1 MEDGRVLRV
10 KFKPGVSAKKRFE
23 GVVRILTDLI
33 EDGMRDEVVRQKAVQ
48 ILNNAG
54 VRGHDELGEIRAI
67 TRWVQTNMI
76 YRKDG
81 YGVEF
86 FHTARR
92 LIRDIEEGKSA
103 GDCDDFVILGGA
115 LLGAIG
121 YPVGALIVDSNN
133 DGIMNHVMLV
143 TKTFSPTREFGD
155 SWIPIELIYPQFK
168 IGESVP
174 ISQVYPL
181 MANVDTARSPI
192 MRKAISGLKGLAGM
206 HPLGH
211 LAGLGNVTKS
221 TVYDMKDAEEYGNY
235 TGSERSSFIRQSGR
249 SQAVLDPDGTD
260 NIGYDFT
267 KSKNY
272 GKITGVQGRKI
283 TVVISGSRISSGG
296 SAIRPAQRYPQS
308 FTLAT
313 SWRAKKRFG
322 RVVSKTARGS
332 KLRGSRIEVVL
343 SSPSDYVDVQRSQI
357 RVKLGSKVY
366 MSSQYDTG
374 YKGVKQ
380 IQVHIQENTA
390 LSGPSLSAVPQVRES
405 TYTDSGLAGYYGVL

>member
-1 MEDGRVLRV
+1 MRKEGVIPNYFIGLPMEDGRVLRV
-10 KFKPGVSAKKRFE
+10 KFKPGVSPRKRFE

-33 EDGMRDEVVRQKAVQ
+33 EDGMRDELVRQKAVQ

-67 TRWVQTNMI
+67 TRYVQTHMV

-143 TKTFSPTREFGD
+143 TRTFSPTREFGD

-181 MANVDTARSPI
+181 MANVETGREPI
-192 MRKAISGLKGLAGM
+192 MRKAISGLKGLAGF

-211 LAGLGNVTKS
+211 LMG
-221 TVYDMKDAEEYGNY
+221 
-235 TGSERSSFIRQSGR
+235 IR
-249 SQAVLDPDGTD
+249 
-260 NIGYDFT
+260 
-267 KSKNY
+267 
-272 GKITGVQGRKI
+272 RK
-283 TVVISGSRISSGG
+283 
-296 SAIRPAQRYPQS
+296 
-308 FTLAT
+308 
-313 SWRAKKRFG
+313 
-322 RVVSKTARGS
+322 
-332 KLRGSRIEVVL
+332 
-343 SSPSDYVDVQRSQI
+343 
-357 RVKLGSKVY
+357 
-366 MSSQYDTG
+366 
-374 YKGVKQ
+374 
-380 IQVHIQENTA
+380 
-390 LSGPSLSAVPQVRES
+390 
-405 TYTDSGLAGYYGVL
+405 

>member
-1 MEDGRVLRV
+1 MPYRIPMEDGRVLRV
-10 KFKPGVSAKKRFE
+10 KFKPGVSSKKRFE

-33 EDGMRDEVVRQKAVQ
+33 EDGMRDELVRQKAVQ

-67 TRWVQTNMI
+67 TKWVQTNMI

-86 FHTARR
+86 FHTGRR

-143 TKTFSPTREFGD
+143 TKTFSPTREFGN

-181 MANVDTARSPI
+181 MANVETARSPI
-192 MRKAISGLKGLAGM
+192 MRKAISGIKGLAGF
-206 HPLGH
+206 HPLGN
-211 LAGLGNVTKS
+211 LMG
-221 TVYDMKDAEEYGNY
+221 
-235 TGSERSSFIRQSGR
+235 IR
-249 SQAVLDPDGTD
+249 
-260 NIGYDFT
+260 
-267 KSKNY
+267 
-272 GKITGVQGRKI
+272 RK
-283 TVVISGSRISSGG
+283 
-296 SAIRPAQRYPQS
+296 
-308 FTLAT
+308 
-313 SWRAKKRFG
+313 
-322 RVVSKTARGS
+322 
-332 KLRGSRIEVVL
+332 
-343 SSPSDYVDVQRSQI
+343 
-357 RVKLGSKVY
+357 
-366 MSSQYDTG
+366 
-374 YKGVKQ
+374 
-380 IQVHIQENTA
+380 
-390 LSGPSLSAVPQVRES
+390 
-405 TYTDSGLAGYYGVL
+405 